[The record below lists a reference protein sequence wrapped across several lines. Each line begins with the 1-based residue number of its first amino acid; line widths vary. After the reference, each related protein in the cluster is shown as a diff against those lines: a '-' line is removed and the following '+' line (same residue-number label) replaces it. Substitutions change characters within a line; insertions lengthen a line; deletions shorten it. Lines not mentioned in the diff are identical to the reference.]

1 MKYLSIYFMLILRLY
16 VDREIFALYNFIQKE
31 GDTLSLGERIRKVR
45 RTLDLTQEA
54 FCNRIGLKR
63 NSISLVESDKRN
75 ISDQAILSI
84 CREFNVNEE
93 WLRNGNGDM
102 FKATPTDVLDQLAY
116 KYHLSEAD
124 YVMIEKFVTMRPEA
138 RKALFD
144 YMQEISAV
152 FANFD
157 IDPYAPAYG
166 NEPLLPIDDIINI
179 HRESIGTPDSV
190 AAAEAAYEKSLGIV
204 PKKDST
210 ALNITKDADGNEVV

>member
-1 MKYLSIYFMLILRLY
+1 MLILKLF
-16 VDREIFALYNFIQKE
+16 VDREVFTMYNFIQKE
-31 GDTLSLGERIRKVR
+31 GDILSLGERIRKVR

-93 WLRNGNGDM
+93 WLRNGNGEM
-102 FKATPTDVLDQLAY
+102 FKAAPTDVLDQLAY

-124 YVMIEKFVTMRPEA
+124 YVMVEKFVTMRPEA
-138 RKALFD
+138 RRALFD
-144 YMQEISAV
+144 YLQEVNSA
-152 FANFD
+152 FTNND
-157 IDPYAPAYG
+157 TNPYAPAYG
-166 NEPLLPIDDIINI
+166 NAPPLPMDEVINV

-210 ALNITKDADGNEVV
+210 ALNITEDVNGNEEVS